1 MIKSI
6 SERLH
11 VLLQSKFIAI
21 LLSMVLLLVPSAFA
35 VAQQGES
42 IEGYW
47 KQQGESFY
55 IKIVNADGRM
65 NAEIVR
71 NDWAPGLVGTT
82 LFSNAVAV
90 DGKKGRWAGEAPN
103 PKSSRAGKA
112 TLRMYRSGELSVRL
126 KPGGRSMWK
135 RSEAVEKRY

>member
-6 SERLH
+6 SGRLQF
-11 VLLQSKFIAI
+11 LLQSNAIAI
-21 LLSMVLLLVPSAFA
+21 VFSMVLLAVPSAYA
-35 VAQQGES
+35 VAQQTES

-55 IKIVNADGRM
+55 IRIDSEDGRM
-65 NAEIVR
+65 NAEVVR

-82 LFSNAVAV
+82 FFSNVVAV
-90 DGKKGRWAGEAPN
+90 QGKKGRWTGEAPN
-103 PKSSRAGKA
+103 PNSSRAGKA
-112 TLRMYRSGELSVRL
+112 TLKMNRSGELSVRL

-135 RSEAVEKRY
+135 RSEAVEKRF

>member
-1 MIKSI
+1 MT
-6 SERLH
+6 
-11 VLLQSKFIAI
+11 
-21 LLSMVLLLVPSAFA
+21 LLLVPSAFA
-35 VAQQGES
+35 VAQQGDS

-55 IKIVNADGRM
+55 IKIENADGRM

-71 NDWAPGLVGTT
+71 NDWSPGLVGTT
-82 LFSNAVAV
+82 FFSNVVAV
-90 DGKKGRWAGEAPN
+90 QGKKGRWTGETPN
-103 PKSSRAGKA
+103 PNSSRAGKA
-112 TLRMYRSGELSVRL
+112 TLKMSSNGDLSVRL